1 MQIGGNALNPNS
13 FTYFGF
19 IAAGAAVYHILPKR
33 WRKAYLLLLS
43 LAFYFICAAS
53 FLWLLP
59 VTILLNYGIARWME
73 RTSNRKYILI
83 LGLALN
89 LGALSAFKYLGF
101 FGDIVN
107 RLLSVIGIAPV
118 QLPAIALPI
127 GISFYM
133 FVSCG
138 YLIDVYRCKREAE
151 KNIIDY
157 SLFVSFF
164 PAVLSGPI
172 ERAEHLLPQ
181 IKNLHSAT
189 GEDLKFAVTRLI
201 VGLAKKVLLADTLAI
216 LVNTAYADPTQY
228 SGIQLLIAAI
238 AYSFQ
243 IYCDF
248 SAYSDMAIGTARL
261 FGIQLIENF
270 RAPYLAASSKE
281 FWHRWHI
288 SLSTWFRDYLY
299 FPLGGSRKGKIR
311 AYLNVLV
318 VFAFSGLWHGAAMKF
333 VVWGLLCGV
342 YQVIGG
348 LLSPGKEKLLAKVHI
363 RQDALWLRVFRIL
376 ITFGLTTVS
385 WVFFRA
391 GSLSQ
396 ALLILSRI
404 FTAAGACFPIQLLG
418 LGLVEEKL
426 WVLGIALA
434 VFLLADGLDE
444 PLQLRERVLNT
455 VWLRYGLWVA
465 VLIAIAVFGA
475 YGTGYNA
482 QDFVYFQF

>member
-1 MQIGGNALNPNS
+1 MNPNS

-19 IAAGAAVYHILPKR
+19 IAAGAAVYHILPKA
-33 WRKAYLLLLS
+33 WRKVYLLLLS
-43 LAFYFICAAS
+43 IGFYFLCTTS

-59 VTILLNYGIARWME
+59 VTILVNYGIGRWMQNAA
-73 RTSNRKYILI
+73 NRKLLLL
-83 LGLALN
+83 LGLGMN

-101 FGDIVN
+101 LGEIAN
-107 RLLSVIGIAPV
+107 RLLEIVGIAPL

-138 YLIDVYRCKREAE
+138 YLIDVYRGKREAE
-151 KNIIDY
+151 KNIVDY
-157 SLFVSFF
+157 SLFVAFF

-172 ERAEHLLPQ
+172 ERADHLLPQ
-181 IKNLHSAT
+181 IKDLHRAN
-189 GEDLKFAVTRLI
+189 GKDLKFAVTRLL

-216 LVNTAYADPTQY
+216 LVNTAYADPTQF
-228 SGIQLLIAAI
+228 SGIQLMFAAI

-248 SAYSDMAIGTARL
+248 SAYSDMAVGTARL
-261 FGIQLIENF
+261 FGIHLIENF

-299 FPLGGSRKGKIR
+299 FPLGGSRKGKAR
-311 AYLNVLV
+311 AYLNVLI

-348 LLSPGKEKLLAKVHI
+348 LLAPGKRKLLGSIGVKDDACWLKV
-363 RQDALWLRVFRIL
+363 LRVL

-391 GSLSQ
+391 DSISQ
-396 ALLILSRI
+396 AMLILTRI
-404 FTAAGACFPIQLLG
+404 ATAAGACFPVSLLG
-418 LGLVEEKL
+418 MGLVEEKL

-434 VFLLADGLDE
+434 VFLLADSLE
-444 PLQLRERVLNT
+444 EFFHLRDRLLRT
-455 VWLRYGLWVA
+455 VWLRYALWVA
-465 VLIAIAVFGA
+465 LLIAVAVFGA
-475 YGTGYNA
+475 YGSGYNA
-482 QDFVYFQF
+482 QEFVYFQF